1 MIPGVGGA
9 LSTAA
14 DIAEKVINRPAGQGI
29 LQTLA
34 SQAPQIIKGVA
45 GLARGFLPGAAGDIA
60 GKIGDF
66 AGDVAG
72 QFIPKEKDASYGNMQ
87 VKSEMQQQSIDDAA
101 HRVQK
106 IMRQNPSLQE
116 SEKLRSIWINEAG
129 KAVDENVAGE
139 MWSGGWRDFLEHPN
153 IDFAKDNASN
163 SEMTDHLGYTLV
175 VWMRDIMISN
185 PEDLLKYADQM
196 PKDTQAANQ
205 MPIMTGTVGPRYE
218 NKTVTGDNKFANASA
233 YGCGSLQAPNEVQL
247 REPMPGWNQFAPRK
261 QEMGEGDPLTGD
273 DIYRVT
279 KISPG
284 SATMKL
290 NDTAGGA
297 YGVMKP
303 TDSGWAEK
311 KGLKSRYYPVSDQIA
326 MENPVESLN
335 ASLSKASK
343 PGLVFKRN
351 FLR

>member
-87 VKSEMQQQSIDDAA
+87 VKSEMQQQSIDDEA
-101 HRVQK
+101 HQVQK

-116 SEKLRSIWINEAG
+116 SEKLRSMWINEAG
-129 KAVDENVAGE
+129 KAVDENEAGE
-139 MWSGGWRDFLEHPN
+139 MWSGGWRDFLENPSK
-153 IDFAKDNASN
+153 DFATFNEREA
-163 SEMTDHLGYTLV
+163 TDHLGYTLV
-175 VWMRDIMISN
+175 LWMTDIMISN
-185 PEDLLKYADQM
+185 PQKLLEFADQT

-205 MPIMTGTVGPRYE
+205 LPIMMGTVGPKYE
-218 NKTVTGDNKFANASA
+218 NKTVTEDNKFANASA
-233 YGCGSLQAPNEVQL
+233 YGCGSLQAPNSVQR

-261 QEMGEGDPLTGD
+261 HEMGESDPLTGD
-273 DIYRVT
+273 NIYRVT
-279 KISPG
+279 KISSG
-284 SATMKL
+284 GADMKL

-303 TDSGWAEK
+303 TDAGWAEK
-311 KGLKSRYYPVSDQIA
+311 KGLRSRYYPVSDQIA
-326 MENPVESLN
+326 MENPVETLN